1 MKITF
6 FYTPKPRQF
15 SYNPRFY
22 DPEREKFEELK
33 AQYKLNTN
41 YEEIP
46 QTGNEDLAYFQSKI
60 KSFEDKKRSTQ
71 TSIGSI
77 LKKKE
82 MPKFNYKPRFVNGV
96 DTMAESSNEVAATP
110 TSIDQ
115 LEYRKKIAFR
125 RPIGYDRDDESPMAE
140 PIPAS
145 KIFIYVIV
153 IVILLL
159 WILL

>member
-60 KSFEDKKRSTQ
+60 KSFENKKRSTQ

-96 DTMAESSNEVAATP
+96 DTMAESSNEAAATP

-115 LEYRKKIAFR
+115 
-125 RPIGYDRDDESPMAE
+125 
-140 PIPAS
+140 
-145 KIFIYVIV
+145 
-153 IVILLL
+153 
-159 WILL
+159 

>member
-1 MKITF
+1 
-6 FYTPKPRQF
+6 
-15 SYNPRFY
+15 
-22 DPEREKFEELK
+22 
-33 AQYKLNTN
+33 
-41 YEEIP
+41 
-46 QTGNEDLAYFQSKI
+46 
-60 KSFEDKKRSTQ
+60 
-71 TSIGSI
+71 
-77 LKKKE
+77 

-96 DTMAESSNEVAATP
+96 DTMTESSNEAAATP

>member
-1 MKITF
+1 MKISF

-22 DPEREKFEELK
+22 DPEREKFEKLK
-33 AQYKLNTN
+33 AQYKLKNN
-41 YEEIP
+41 YEKIP
-46 QTGNEDLAYFQSKI
+46 QTENEDLAYFQSKI
-60 KSFEDKKRSTQ
+60 KSFDNKQRN
-71 TSIGSI
+71 TSIGNI
-77 LKKKE
+77 FKKKE

-96 DTMAESSNEVAATP
+96 DTMAETSNESNTTP
-110 TSIDQ
+110 TSIEQ
-115 LEYRKKIAFR
+115 IEYRKKITFR

-145 KIFIYVIV
+145 KIFIYATVI
-153 IVILLL
+153 IILLL